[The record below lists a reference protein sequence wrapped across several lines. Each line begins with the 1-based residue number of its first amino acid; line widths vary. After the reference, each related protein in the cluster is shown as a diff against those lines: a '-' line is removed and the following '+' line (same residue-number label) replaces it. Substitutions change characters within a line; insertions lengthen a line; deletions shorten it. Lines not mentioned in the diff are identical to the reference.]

1 MDGILWTIPLISVS
15 DLVFVTLITTLPKE
29 VLLIAN
35 RAVFCFSSMGR
46 TKRSPREARLVDLTL
61 PTDCS
66 NSLMKDVKS
75 EKESFLKLRLES
87 EIEMM
92 MGKRVGLSLITEFLK
107 DEEEESESSKRKR
120 LGPLGTWS
128 TVLSSISQLLLGIFS
143 GAENLRRIEKRSG
156 RFCSTGVRIERILL
170 DIVLAFRP

>member
-66 NSLMKDVKS
+66 NSLMMDVKS

-107 DEEEESESSKRKR
+107 DEEEEK
-120 LGPLGTWS
+120 
-128 TVLSSISQLLLGIFS
+128 
-143 GAENLRRIEKRSG
+143 
-156 RFCSTGVRIERILL
+156 
-170 DIVLAFRP
+170 